1 VKGLKRYIKKHGRHF
16 TEELALSVTNGR
28 WRSSEVMEKAQS
40 MVYYNVTGS
49 TVGDMVFL
57 ANYAKDT
64 GKPFY
69 RTIHNCVRFA
79 LCIVGEY
86 ALRNGAMF
94 SKWVGDTKEFD
105 LTPYIYLIY
114 NSVLEC

>member
-1 VKGLKRYIKKHGRHF
+1 MKGLRQYIRKHGRHF
-16 TEELALSVTNGR
+16 TEELAMTVTKGK
-28 WRSSEVMEKAQS
+28 WDSSEIMEKAES

-49 TVGDMVFL
+49 TVGDIVFL

-69 RTIHNCVRFA
+69 KTKHNCVRFA

-86 ALRNGAMF
+86 ALGDGAMF
-94 SKWVGDTKEFD
+94 KKWISDTKDFD
-105 LTPYIYLIY
+105 FTPYI
-114 NSVLEC
+114 

>member
-1 VKGLKRYIKKHGRHF
+1 MKGLKQYIKRHGRHF
-16 TEELALSVTNGR
+16 TEELAMTATKGR
-28 WRSSEVMEKAQS
+28 WSPSEVMEKAEC

-49 TVGDMVFL
+49 TVGDIVFL

-69 RTIHNCVRFA
+69 RTKHACIKFA

-86 ALRNGAMF
+86 ALRDGAMF
-94 SKWVGDTKEFD
+94 RKWVGNNKSFD
-105 LTPYIYLIY
+105 LTEYI
-114 NSVLEC
+114 

>member
-1 VKGLKRYIKKHGRHF
+1 MKGLRQYIRKHGRHF
-16 TEELALSVTNGR
+16 TEELAITITKGR
-28 WRSSEVMEKAQS
+28 WGSSEIMKKAES

-49 TVGDMVFL
+49 TIGDIVFL

-64 GKPFY
+64 DNSLY
-69 RTIHNCVRFA
+69 RTKHNCVKFA

-86 ALRNGAMF
+86 ALRDGAMF

-105 LTPYIYLIY
+105 LTPYI
-114 NSVLEC
+114 

>member
-1 VKGLKRYIKKHGRHF
+1 
-16 TEELALSVTNGR
+16 
-28 WRSSEVMEKAQS
+28 MEKAQS
-40 MVYYNVTGS
+40 MEYYNVTGS

-94 SKWVGDTKEFD
+94 SKWVWDAKEFD
-105 LTPYIYLIY
+105 LTPYI
-114 NSVLEC
+114 

>member
-1 VKGLKRYIKKHGRHF
+1 MKGLKRYIKKHGRHF

-105 LTPYIYLIY
+105 LTPYI
-114 NSVLEC
+114 

>member
-1 VKGLKRYIKKHGRHF
+1 MKGLRQYIRKHGRHF
-16 TEELALSVTNGR
+16 TEELAMTVTKGK
-28 WRSSEVMEKAQS
+28 WDSSEIMEKAES

-49 TVGDMVFL
+49 TVGDIVFL

-69 RTIHNCVRFA
+69 KTKHNCIRFA

-86 ALRNGAMF
+86 ALRDGAMF
-94 SKWVGDTKEFD
+94 KKWVGDTRDFD
-105 LTPYIYLIY
+105 LTPYI
-114 NSVLEC
+114 

>member
-1 VKGLKRYIKKHGRHF
+1 MKGLKRYIKKHGRHF

-64 GKPFY
+64 GNPFY

-105 LTPYIYLIY
+105 LTPYI
-114 NSVLEC
+114 